1 HGSAAVRPRPAQ
13 LRVVVATL
21 RIMVRAGVLSTW
33 SSANSVS
40 VPIRSRRW
48 THPGRPRAAA
58 IAATG
63 AMLRTPPSI
72 PSLIEDMIACV
83 FIVRSPAPP
92 DAPCRGEGDRRAS
105 PVSPRSD
112 VLRLLMELW
121 CFALPP
127 PLLGKLTLLHPL
139 QLLGIVGTEDPHLI
153 RVLTVQL
160 AQPPLVRHPRAP
172 IDLHHLLVE
181 AQARRTAVSGA
192 IDLTAVEVRVPG

>member
-1 HGSAAVRPRPAQ
+1 
-13 LRVVVATL
+13 
-21 RIMVRAGVLSTW
+21 
-33 SSANSVS
+33 
-40 VPIRSRRW
+40 
-48 THPGRPRAAA
+48 
-58 IAATG
+58 
-63 AMLRTPPSI
+63 
-72 PSLIEDMIACV
+72 
-83 FIVRSPAPP
+83 
-92 DAPCRGEGDRRAS
+92 
-105 PVSPRSD
+105 SPRSD

-153 RVLTVQL
+153 RVLAVQL

-192 IDLTAVEVRVPG
+192 IDLTAVEVRVPGVEQPSLVLLHRDSGVPRGVSGEGNEQQLGGESTQLPR